1 MHICHLSKITPEGM
15 CLILLTTF
23 LFICSSVQGDYGDI
37 SFSNFDGRGIMTE
50 IERSKL
56 QYIQSDINWRT
67 LPVWFYGFD
76 HQRIR
81 KSL

>member
-1 MHICHLSKITPEGM
+1 M
-15 CLILLTTF
+15 CLILLTAF
-23 LFICSSVQGDYGDI
+23 LLIFSSVQVQGDYGDI
-37 SFSNFDGRGIMTE
+37 YQMSKNISVSNFDGRVIMTE

-56 QYIQSDINWRT
+56 KYIQSDMNWRT

-81 KSL
+81 